1 MKKTIVSVLAL
12 AASVSLLFAAGGK
25 DAGSASASK
34 YSGTYTFGG
43 STTVQPI
50 ANVAIEQFT
59 KANPGVK
66 ISYEGVGSGTG
77 IKQLGEGTLSLAG
90 SSRELKQAELDL
102 GLVPVV
108 IARDSITPVVNKDC
122 TVANLTKDQLAG
134 IYAGTITNWKDVG
147 GKDEVIV
154 VVNRDETSG
163 TFSSFKELVLD
174 PSKLSFTKNA
184 IVAKE
189 NGEVAARSLQPPA
202 PSDMSDSAM
211 SRKLP
216 SPAEKPSRSTEFS
229 HRSKARSTSPIRSP
243 ATFSWLPRVPR
254 KQAASRRPSLTTFS
268 PPAERSS
275 SRKPVS
281 SRSSKLRNRRAG
293 EPLA

>member
-189 NGEVAARSLQPPA
+189 NGEVAAKVASTPGAIGYVGLGYVEEVTKSGGKALSVNGVLASVESTLDKSYPISRDLFMVTKGAAKAGSVEKAFIDYVL
-202 PSDMSDSAM
+202 SA
-211 SRKLP
+211 RGKIIVKE
-216 SPAEKPSRSTEFS
+216 AGF
-229 HRSKARSTSPIRSP
+229 
-243 ATFSWLPRVPR
+243 VPL
-254 KQAASRRPSLTTFS
+254 K
-268 PPAERSS
+268 
-275 SRKPVS
+275 
-281 SRSSKLRNRRAG
+281 
-293 EPLA
+293 